1 MGKRWGFRFLKSFYL
16 PLGCGAIPELYPET
30 SAAED
35 VTSGWQVLL
44 YSPMLLALVAASSV
58 SRVAEKLCSF
68 MMKTWRE
75 YLLPAQ

>member
-1 MGKRWGFRFLKSFYL
+1 MSGTFEAVWGNDGDSDVKSFYL

-58 SRVAEKLCSF
+58 SRVAEKLCSS
-68 MMKTWRE
+68 
-75 YLLPAQ
+75 